1 MINKVESNIN
11 FLDMK
16 PNKYNCGYET
26 IYKILNV
33 LYDNQLSLA
42 EFFFLAAPFSFK
54 IFDKKLI
61 LSYDTLEKI
70 SIDIQN
76 NISKHVTW
84 KRYFSDSISEII
96 QNIKKG
102 NVCILFVNSD
112 ILFYH
117 KMREM
122 RCPYHMF
129 IAHGYNCE
137 KKSIIITDLYVQ
149 NDFET
154 KKEIISISIEML
166 ENNTLEYLVIED
178 DNQEVI
184 KMNREKQI
192 IIKQN
197 IENAFLNQGIFE
209 KNIILFFDNF
219 NKEND
224 ASQRINALAVL
235 KWMVIMPIFSMLLE
249 YIELKVNIN
258 LFKDVDEIFEK
269 WKIVDRRINT
279 LCLEERVDGA
289 MKFGREWAI
298 TKNVTK
304 PNDARIKSGKYVKRK
319 AGAIL

>member
-102 NVCILFVNSD
+102 NVCILFINSD

-269 WKIVDRRINT
+269 WKKII
-279 LCLEERVDGA
+279 L
-289 MKFGREWAI
+289 KFIKISYKGTYISDSYKNLI
-298 TKNVTK
+298 TTNIIETK
-304 PNDARIKSGKYVKRK
+304 KVIAKI
-319 AGAIL
+319 IQEI